1 MKERFRGIL
10 ASQTAVSAAY
20 ILFGLVLLLRP
31 GLSGRLIC
39 TLLGLGA
46 LLFGA
51 VKLASYW
58 RLKEM
63 GGFQTD
69 LFLGV
74 IFAAVGIFTLVQPGI
89 ILSLL
94 PIVRGI
100 ALMLGGLSKVQRA
113 FQLKGMNYSRWTV
126 VLGTGILTSLLGE
139 GEYWLRPPYG
149 ILDEQA
155 RSWCGGPLILWSV
168 DPEDWKDEDVDRVV
182 AAVTEHV
189 SDGDII
195 LMHDL
200 FPSSV
205 DAALRV
211 VDALLG
217 KGYCFAT
224 VEQLLAQRGVAPEAG
239 ASYRRAAK
247 N

>member
-31 GLSGRLIC
+31 GLSGSLIC

-58 RLKEM
+58 RLKEL

-89 ILSLL
+89 ILSIL
-94 PIVRGI
+94 PIVLGI

-126 VLGTGILTSLLGE
+126 VLGTGILTSLLGVVLLVNPFAAAAAMIQCI
-139 GEYWLRPPYG
+139 GLG
-149 ILDEQA
+149 
-155 RSWCGGPLILWSV
+155 LIV
-168 DPEDWKDEDVDRVV
+168 D
-182 AAVTEHV
+182 
-189 SDGDII
+189 
-195 LMHDL
+195 
-200 FPSSV
+200 
-205 DAALRV
+205 
-211 VDALLG
+211 
-217 KGYCFAT
+217 
-224 VEQLLAQRGVAPEAG
+224 G
-239 ASYRRAAK
+239 ASELWAMYCMSK
-247 N
+247 G